1 MATNPAHPPVP
12 PAPADAHF
20 DEKTGIYGFFR
31 RNQKRL
37 LYSVGLFTLLTFSVS
52 GPMLTAVGDLFSKP
66 QPMPTIEVGGQ
77 RVSMQREDY
86 LYGQQLARAIGTLSS
101 VLPPVDAGEGGQ
113 TDLGDVYALLRRV
126 AITEGFDASLVE
138 VDRAIEA
145 MREKSKIQSAT
156 QLARQRGFASLAEF
170 RDLMRE
176 GMRIGQML
184 RLQTLVLDNSDAAV
198 LQQVITDKEKIAF
211 KVASF
216 DEKALEESLKK
227 AGGLSDEDLRK
238 WLDGKNE
245 AEKSRIGAYDTNRV
259 ELKIGAAMH
268 AEFDAAQW
276 QDEALKDFQVA
287 EEQKKRTYEQEKEAR
302 FKQENGKD
310 YKPLDDAGV
319 QAELTKL
326 LQLDQVMNHLLGKLK
341 EQQNEAM
348 KAANDELRKTN
359 EAWITAQNSV
369 NTGTEKLGV
378 AKQKLAEKPSDPEL
392 TAEVAKLQEEV
403 RLAQEVVPAM
413 ESAKKEAEEAVKA
426 ARAAFDFPAKFAE
439 LTKDKKGFVQK
450 ALTGKRNAEE
460 LKDLEANDVGLGQW
474 SMAMYATVLQNK
486 GDLSQQPGRTTK
498 ATILFQV
505 ADVEVRPLKA
515 WDKLKPLLEGAYYTE
530 KAKTEAESKKKIM
543 EESLLRLAKAKMPEK
558 VAEIEGKRQKTVD
571 DKLAEWEKITTADLV
586 KAEENVA
593 KLPAD
598 TQAHAAWVRKRDT
611 LKDQLAKKDDRKKAI
626 DEEVGKKIEQD
637 IADEAKKH
645 HAEVIAGAAADAGFT
660 VADIGPL
667 SRELA
672 QKPRFDKNYD
682 PTTVFLFQNHADMKA
697 GESTGIVQDA
707 TNRRWLV
714 ASCTKVEPLTPADV
728 DRREFESLRKGYGFT
743 SYAGLRSMIAWSQAF
758 SRKALETRY
767 RYESA
772 VGEQQKPG
780 SDQPKD
786 PPK

>member
-1 MATNPAHPPVP
+1 MATNPAQPPVP
-12 PAPADAHF
+12 PAPADHHF

-52 GPMLTAVGDLFSKP
+52 GPMLATVGEMFTDP

-86 LYGQQLARAIGTLSS
+86 LYGQQIARALGALYT
-101 VLPPVDAGEGGQ
+101 VVPPVDAGEGGQ

-126 AITEGFDASLVE
+126 AITEGFDASYDE
-138 VDRAIEA
+138 VDRAIEV
-145 MREKSKIQSAT
+145 MREKSKIASAT

-170 RDLMRE
+170 RGLLRE
-176 GMRIGQML
+176 AMRIGQMM

-198 LQQVITDKEKIAF
+198 LQQVLADKEKITF

-227 AGGLSDEDLRK
+227 AGGLTDDDLRK

-245 AEKSRIGAYDTNRV
+245 AEKNRIGVYDTNRV

-268 AEFDAAQW
+268 ADFDAAQW
-276 QDEALKDFQVA
+276 QDEALKDFKVA
-287 EEQKKRTYEQEKEAR
+287 DEQLKRTYEQEKDAR

-310 YKPLDDAGV
+310 YKPLEDEAV
-319 QAELTKL
+319 KAELTKL
-326 LQLDQVMNHLLGKLK
+326 LQLDQVMNHLLGKLR

-359 EAWITAQNSV
+359 EAWSTAQNNVTAS
-369 NTGTEKLGV
+369 TEKLGV
-378 AKQKLAEKPSDPEL
+378 AKQKLSEKPADPEL

-413 ESAKKEAEEAVKA
+413 ENAKKEAEEAVKA

-450 ALTGKRNAEE
+450 ALTGKRNAEA

-474 SMAMYATVLQNK
+474 SLAMYATFLQNK

-498 ATILFQV
+498 ATILFQ
-505 ADVEVRPLKA
+505 ASDIEVRPLKP
-515 WDKLKPLLEGAYYTE
+515 WETLKPLLEGAYYTE
-530 KAKTEAESKKKIM
+530 KAKTEAEAKKKIM
-543 EESLLRLAKAKMPEK
+543 EESLLRLAKAKMPDK

-571 DKLAEWEKITTADLV
+571 DKLAEWEKITTADLA
-586 KAEENVA
+586 KAGENVA
-593 KLPAD
+593 ELPAD
-598 TQAHAAWVRKRDT
+598 TQAHAAWVRKRDA
-611 LKDQLAKKDDRKKAI
+611 LKDQLAKKEERRKAI
-626 DEEVGKKIEQD
+626 DQEVGKQIEQE

-645 HAEVIAGAAADAGFT
+645 HADVLAGAAADAGFT
-660 VADIGPL
+660 VVELPPY

-672 QKPRFDKNYD
+672 QKPRFDKNFD
-682 PTTVFLFQNHADMKA
+682 PTVVFLFQNHSDMKA
-697 GESTGIVQDA
+697 GESTGMVQDS
-707 TNRRWLV
+707 TNRRWVV
-714 ASCTKVEPLTPADV
+714 ASCTKVEPLTAADV
-728 DRREFESLRKGYGFT
+728 DRREFESLRKGYGYT
-743 SYAGLRSMIAWSQAF
+743 SYASLRSMMALSQAF
-758 SRKALETRY
+758 SRSALETRY
-767 RYESA
+767 RFQSA
-772 VGEQQKPG
+772 IGEQKKPET
-780 SDQPKD
+780 PKT
-786 PPK
+786 PETPK